1 MSKRKR
7 NDSIK
12 QEVVDEQM
20 SEKVKMRVER
30 EKHYNN
36 IRQVLA
42 FSNATAIR
50 TQSDG
55 FYLCCFC
62 NDMFPEPADLK
73 EHNLQQ
79 HFGEDIKNATFLRRT
94 HLNNLH
100 VKLDITGL
108 ECNLCNEGFENIEP
122 LMEHLKVIH
131 DKVIHTDINHRLV
144 PFKFQPDVQL
154 TCFMCSNVFNKFK
167 ALLEHMNSHYRNF
180 VCGVCDA
187 GYVNKATYCAHY
199 LRHLTGAFKCRFCP
213 QVFDVRGKKHTHER
227 TVHTHGEK
235 KKINRCGICDETFEY
250 FFQKERHRREVH
262 NVGGEVKCQACDR
275 IFRYAK
281 DLRIHVRRDHLMD
294 KRFKCAHCDMKFFTN
309 TLLNDHMAKHT
320 RVKAFKCDMCHKAYT
335 RRNTLVAHKK
345 KAHKNIDVVDD
356 DAATETE
363 SD

>member
-1 MSKRKR
+1 MIRKQIG
-7 NDSIK
+7 NSY
-12 QEVVDEQM
+12 V
-20 SEKVKMRVER
+20 
-30 EKHYNN
+30 
-36 IRQVLA
+36 
-42 FSNATAIR
+42 
-50 TQSDG
+50 
-55 FYLCCFC
+55 CCFC
-62 NDMFPEPADLK
+62 PKNFPAPADLK
-73 EHNLQQ
+73 KHNLNQ
-79 HFGEDIKNATFLRRT
+79 HSGENYKNVSNRQTTKFL
-94 HLNNLH
+94 
-100 VKLDITGL
+100 VKLDITAL
-108 ECNLCNEGFENIEP
+108 QCKLCQENIDTLEQ
-122 LMEHLKVIH
+122 LIEHLTVNH
-131 DKVIHTDINHRLV
+131 ELHLYTDVDNVLV
-144 PFKFQPDVQL
+144 PMKFSPVDVQL